1 VYKNLGEIDLKI
13 MQSQYL
19 YKNLG
24 EIDLKIMQSQ
34 YLYKNISENIKCF
47 SLFYCL
53 Y

>member
-1 VYKNLGEIDLKI
+1 

-34 YLYKNISENIKCF
+34 YLYKNVGEIDLKDNAITIPV
-47 SLFYCL
+47 
-53 Y
+53 